1 MHYIQNAEGRDL
13 MEKYIDDD
21 KIHQGHRSRMREKL
35 SQHGQFIFDTYELL
49 EMLLYQTILYR
60 DTNPI
65 AKNLLYAFGGLD
77 GVFNAPMDRLTQVVG
92 VGERTAEFINKVG
105 RLSDIIG
112 AELIDEGGVNFADYE
127 SVGRYITSYFSGV
140 TDKQVVALYLDS
152 SMRLISMKK
161 MYDLEY
167 ESGGVKPKP
176 FIDEALTSHAAVV
189 ITAHNH
195 PYGPFYPTQGDRATN
210 VAITDALNLAG
221 IVHAEHYIISG
232 EYFAGLG
239 SLKSFNVKLAQM
251 PAVSE
256 FIDTRTKYE
265 GRLHKAVL
273 DSKDTTGTD
282 IGGYNRLDL
291 DYFASLIS
299 YSGESDPVSV
309 AYTLIRKYGT
319 IENSIT
325 ASVRELST
333 LVSEGTAIYLK
344 LLAYV
349 TSRRK
354 TDLFTFGKKHTTTEI
369 AEYLKALFLGESVEK
384 TYIINFDRSDRII
397 GCQLLGEGTVNAS
410 EVMPRKAVEAAVRV
424 SARAVAIAHNHPFG
438 TPTPSTDDVN
448 ITQSFRALFDSCEIE
463 LKEHFVVAGQLCDTI
478 IS

>member
-1 MHYIQNAEGRDL
+1 

-49 EMLLYQTILYR
+49 EMLLYQTIPYR

-77 GVFNAPMDRLTQVVG
+77 AVLRADVDRLTQVVG
-92 VGERTAEFINKVG
+92 VGEKTAEFISMVG

-127 SVGRYITSYFSGV
+127 SVGRYVAAYFSGM
-140 TDKQVVALYLDS
+140 TDKQVIALYLDS

-176 FIDEALTSHAAVV
+176 FIDEALTTHAAVV

-195 PYGPFYPTQGDRATN
+195 PYGPFYPTEGDRATN
-210 VAITDALNLAG
+210 LAITDALNLAG

-239 SLKSFNVKLAQM
+239 SLKSFSVKLSQM

-256 FIDTRTKYE
+256 FIDTRAKYE
-265 GRLHKAVL
+265 GRLHKVTH
-273 DSKDTTGTD
+273 DGEIKPTGD
-282 IGGYNRLDL
+282 VGGYNKLDL
-291 DYFASLIS
+291 GYFASLVA
-299 YSGESDPVSV
+299 YSGESEPDKA
-309 AYTLIRKYGT
+309 AYTLLRKYGT
-319 IENSIT
+319 IENCLT
-325 ASVRELST
+325 ASVSELST
-333 LVSEGTAIYLK
+333 IVNEGTAIYLK

-349 TSRRK
+349 TARRK
-354 TDLFTFGKKHTTTEI
+354 TDLFSFGKKHSMAEI
-369 AEYLKALFLGESVEK
+369 ADYLKALFLGESVEK
-384 TYIINFDRSDRII
+384 TYIVTFDKSDKVI

-410 EVMPRKAVEAAVRV
+410 EVMPRKAIEAAVRV
-424 SARAVAIAHNHPFG
+424 SASGVAIAHNHPFG
-438 TPTPSTDDVN
+438 TPDPSADDLS
-448 ITQSFRALFDSCEIE
+448 ITQSFAALFGSCEIE
-463 LKEHFVVAGQLCDTI
+463 LREHFVIAGQLCDTI
-478 IS
+478 IY